1 MIQANTNNLDEM
13 IEVNTSN
20 LNEMIQLMDRNKE
33 FDEDLFGTNENG
45 EYVQIGVYKNFL
57 TIRTLQSNGWERTN
71 IYYRDGSSE
80 ELYERSGR

>member
-20 LNEMIQLMDRNKE
+20 LDKMIQLMDRNKE

-57 TIRTLQSNGWERTN
+57 AIRTLQSNGWERTN

>member
-1 MIQANTNNLDEM
+1 MIQANTNDLDKMIQVNSNNLD
-13 IEVNTSN
+13 
-20 LNEMIQLMDRNKE
+20 EMIQLMDRNKE

-57 TIRTLQSNGWERTN
+57 AIRTLQSNGWERTN
-71 IYYRDGSSE
+71 FYYRDGTTE